1 MRRLPLQTRLSLS
14 FIGLSFLTTFVPAY
28 LYFDFAVRQTLDDT
42 GRKLSSIAAVGAL
55 QVDGDLHARVRGPGP
70 EFDRVVE
77 QMRRLLG
84 ANTDQSIVHVYSL
97 RPEAPDPNGV
107 VNETEF
113 AVDAARAKDFPWLA
127 PEDIAP
133 YGKKYCLDAGM
144 KSSLYQGVRGSTAN
158 LYRNGCGVWRTGYAP
173 IRTSDGKI
181 DAVLCV
187 DGSVLDEDLRIHALR
202 SLCQSFVVGS
212 MLVAFVLSLVAG
224 RWMRLADLTTP
235 EPEPERRSP

>member
-14 FIGLSFLTTFVPAY
+14 FVLLGFLASFLPSY
-28 LYFDFAVRQTLDDT
+28 LFFEHSIAQTLDDT
-42 GRKLSSIAAVGAL
+42 ERKLSSIAAVGAL
-55 QVDGDLHARVRGPGP
+55 MLDGDLHAAVRGPGP
-70 EFDRVVE
+70 QADVLVE
-77 QMRRLLG
+77 QMRRILR

-97 RPEAPDPNGV
+97 RPEAPDKDGV

-144 KSSLYQGVRGSTAN
+144 RSSLYDGVPGATAN

-187 DGSVLDEDLRIHALR
+187 DGSVLAEDLRVHAVR
-202 SLCQSFVVGS
+202 ELCQSLVLGT
-212 MLVAFVLSLVAG
+212 MLAAFALSLVAG
-224 RWMRLADLTTP
+224 RWMRLRDKEAAA
-235 EPEPERRSP
+235 

>member
-1 MRRLPLQTRLSLS
+1 MRRLPIQTRLSLS
-14 FIGLSFLTTFVPAY
+14 FILLGFLASFVPSY
-28 LYFDFAVRQTLDDT
+28 LFFEHTIRQTLDDT
-42 GRKLSSIAAVGAL
+42 ARKLSSVAAVGAMMI
-55 QVDGDLHARVRGPGP
+55 DGDQHAAILGPGP
-70 EFDRVVE
+70 QYDSMVE
-77 QMRRLLG
+77 QMRRILR

-107 VNETEF
+107 VDETQF

-144 KSSLYQGVRGSTAN
+144 RSSLYEGVPGATAN

-173 IRTSDGKI
+173 IRTSAGKI

-187 DGSVLDEDLRIHALR
+187 DGSVLAEDLRVHEVR
-202 SLCQSFVVGS
+202 ELCQSLVLGT
-212 MLVAFVLSLVAG
+212 MLAAFALSLLAG
-224 RWMRLADLTTP
+224 HWLRLRAP
-235 EPEPERRSP
+235 